1 MGNIAR
7 SVEITGWGVMMM
19 IEITEN
25 CNGMLC
31 ASAIVVAGGAA
42 WREWCAYDG
51 YTRREVAR
59 MFAKRMAEMGYTISK
74 GE

>member
-1 MGNIAR
+1 
-7 SVEITGWGVMMM
+7 MM
-19 IEITEN
+19 IEITKQP
-25 CNGMLC
+25 NGMLC

-51 YTRREVAR
+51 YSRRDVAR
-59 MFAKRMAEMGYTISK
+59 MFRERMADKGYKISK